1 MVEILLGIMAGRDFD
16 DVVKH
21 VLPKRKQKH
30 NSEEF
35 NCKFQEKEEKEGVQH
50 LKRCVSN
57 TTLSTEGQG
66 SQGGLIPF
74 FNHRCIVS

>member
-1 MVEILLGIMAGRDFD
+1 MVEILLGMMAGRDFD

-30 NSEEF
+30 NNEEF
-35 NCKFQEKEEKEGVQH
+35 NCKCQEEEKEGVQQFEGCIS
-50 LKRCVSN
+50 KTS
-57 TTLSTEGQG
+57 LSTEDQG
-66 SQGGLIPF
+66 LQGGLLPF